1 MGAGGSPE
9 AMEKGS
15 HRGRP
20 FPRHHTHRS
29 YREGSG
35 DAMSRNPPWRD
46 SALMGEHRFLMC
58 MNMPMMRQTQK
69 GVCLSPL
76 GKGCDLR
83 LSFLLLPTMPRT
95 QRVMSS

>member
-1 MGAGGSPE
+1 
-9 AMEKGS
+9 
-15 HRGRP
+15 
-20 FPRHHTHRS
+20 
-29 YREGSG
+29 
-35 DAMSRNPPWRD
+35 
-46 SALMGEHRFLMC
+46 MGEHRFLMC

-83 LSFLLLPTMPRT
+83 LSFLLLPTTPRT